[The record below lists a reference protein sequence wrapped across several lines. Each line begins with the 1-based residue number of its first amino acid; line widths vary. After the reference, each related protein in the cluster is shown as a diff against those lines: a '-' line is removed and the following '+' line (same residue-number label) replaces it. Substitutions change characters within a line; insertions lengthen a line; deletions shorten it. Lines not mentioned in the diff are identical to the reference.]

1 MRDEKLPE
9 NYTLT
14 RVPGLLVGHWTDK
27 GKSSCGSSMSEGL
40 LDVSKRLIPPLMG
53 GNKRE
58 GDRIAVVG
66 QACPKDCLT

>member
-14 RVPGLLVGHWTDK
+14 RVPGVLVGHWNDE
-27 GKSSCGSSMSEGL
+27 GKSSCGSSASEGL
-40 LDVSKRLIPPLMG
+40 FDVSKRLLPPLMG
-53 GNKRE
+53 RNKRE